1 MYTALMIL
9 VIMAA
14 VGLIFGMI
22 LAVANKKFAIESNP
36 LIHMVEEALPKG
48 QCGACGYAGCIAY
61 AEAVVTDPNVAPNLC
76 IPGKAVVAKMVAEL
90 TGKAAAEVE
99 PRVARVQCAG
109 SADKAVNAFRYS
121 GIQDCAAANYIQ
133 GGPKGCKYGCLGFG
147 TCVKAC
153 PFDAMEMG
161 ENGLPVVNEKLC
173 TGCGAC
179 EAACPKKVIAML
191 PLGAKVSVDC
201 NSKDKGAAARKL
213 CSSACIS
220 CGLCVKNCPH
230 GAVKLEDNLAVVD
243 AHICETVCSE
253 AACTAK
259 CPTGAIL
266 KLMES

>member
-1 MYTALMIL
+1 MYTAFMIL
-9 VIMAA
+9 IIMVV
-14 VGLIFGMI
+14 VGLIFGLI

-36 LIHMVEEALPKG
+36 LIHLVEEALPKG

-61 AEAVVTDPNVAPNLC
+61 AEAVVTDPDVSPSLC

-99 PRVARVQCAG
+99 PRVARIQCGG
-109 SADKAVNAFRYS
+109 SAEKAVNAFRYS
-121 GIQDCAAANYIQ
+121 GIQDCVAANYTQ
-133 GGPKGCKYGCLGFG
+133 GGQKGCKYGCLGFG

-153 PFDAMEMG
+153 PFDALEMG
-161 ENGLPVVNEKLC
+161 ENGLPVVNPRLC

-179 EAACPKKVIAML
+179 EAVCPKKVIAMQ
-191 PLGAKVSVDC
+191 PLGAKVTVDC

-213 CSSACIS
+213 CSSACIA

-230 GAVKLEDNLAVVD
+230 GAAKMEDNLAMVD
-243 AHICETVCSE
+243 SHICETLCTE
-253 AACTAK
+253 ATCTAK

-266 KLMES
+266 KLM